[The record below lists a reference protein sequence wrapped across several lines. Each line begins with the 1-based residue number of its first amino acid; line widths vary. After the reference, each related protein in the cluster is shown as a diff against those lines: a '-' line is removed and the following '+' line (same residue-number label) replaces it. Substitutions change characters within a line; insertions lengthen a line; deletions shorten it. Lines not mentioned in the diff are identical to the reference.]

1 MMMRN
6 NKILN
11 KYRNMKK
18 ILLVSIAFIW
28 IGCLTILIIALTDLY
43 PNNIFQEYQ
52 LLVGIAFIS
61 ITGFLRIIFNKITVE
76 QAKKKQ
82 NSII

>member
-1 MMMRN
+1 
-6 NKILN
+6 
-11 KYRNMKK
+11 MKK

-28 IGCLTILIIALTDLY
+28 IGCLIILIIALTDLY

-52 LLVGIAFIS
+52 LLIGIAFIS
-61 ITGFLRIIFNKITVE
+61 ITGLLRIIFNKITVE
-76 QAKKKQ
+76 QTKKKQ